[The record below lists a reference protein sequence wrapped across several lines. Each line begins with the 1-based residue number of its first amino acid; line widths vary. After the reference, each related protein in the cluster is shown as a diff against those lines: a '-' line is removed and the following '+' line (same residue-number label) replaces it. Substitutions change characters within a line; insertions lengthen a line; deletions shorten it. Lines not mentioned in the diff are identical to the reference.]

1 MNIFKSKSI
10 TLLARDFV
18 VNTEAKD
25 YDPYLTI
32 EGDRKGIIAWILK
45 LLGLRDPSVRFEL
58 SKNDMVLI
66 SRKKDYSY
74 LPTKEVHSYNVSHGK
89 NKFYIVL
96 AVISF
101 IIFLFS
107 FAAGADFDENFWGLL
122 FVGLFFWLYKR
133 SNSLRVS
140 YNTYNNNGAVSLS
153 LKSGNTGM
161 LIDDSHFKQ
170 LLEISKYVMSS
181 SSRFY

>member
-1 MNIFKSKSI
+1 
-10 TLLARDFV
+10 
-18 VNTEAKD
+18 
-25 YDPYLTI
+25 
-32 EGDRKGIIAWILK
+32 
-45 LLGLRDPSVRFEL
+45 
-58 SKNDMVLI
+58 MVLI
-66 SRKKDYSY
+66 FRKKDYSY
-74 LPTKEVHSYNVSHGK
+74 LSTKEVHSYNVSHGK
-89 NKFYIVL
+89 NKFYVVI

-133 SNSLRVS
+133 SNSLRAS
-140 YNTYNNNGAVSLS
+140 YNTYNNNNNNNNGAVSLS
-153 LKSGNTGM
+153 LISSHTGM

-181 SSRFY
+181 SSRFYQGAK